1 MFSSN
6 FDLKSLFKVVFIALL
21 SATASIKTNAQ
32 VVSDDTAGSQIDREN
47 NLFTITGGTV
57 VGENLFHSFEKF
69 SVSTGFAAY
78 FNNALTIQ
86 NIFSRITGG
95 SISTIDGLI
104 RANGNTSLFLINPA
118 GIIFGSNAQLDIGGS
133 FIATTAERFIFD
145 GRIAFEATASD
156 IKPLLTINMP
166 LGLQFAGNSGSITSI
181 NNTAPGRS
189 NLRLTPNQTL
199 ALIGSGVDLE
209 RLNAIAFDGNI
220 EIASID
226 QGTVSLSLDNDRGWQ
241 LGYQNV
247 IEFDRLTL
255 NSAFID
261 TSGSQGLSRLRGTTI
276 DLTLGSTIRNFT
288 IAEGNGG
295 KIDLLAT
302 EAITVDN
309 SSLFTQVGLGL
320 DLEVAGMGGDL
331 TIKAPQVSLINGSAV
346 SAGTI
351 SLGSGGN
358 IEIEAS
364 DFLQLSGGTNQ
375 IPSLLSTSTQGA
387 GRGGQI
393 QIRIGS
399 LSVLDGSQIQAF
411 AGEGQGGTISIE
423 ATKEVELSGTGTLK
437 LIDPNTREITF
448 KTLNSG
454 ILASS
459 GVENIP
465 FELQPSGKSG
475 NLIVN
480 TPQLSISEA
489 AELSVSNFGPENA
502 GNIQISATELNL
514 AAAGKIVA
522 NTASGTGGS
531 IVLQTDSLIL
541 RDRGEISTTALRNG
555 NGGNINTTADNVVIL
570 ESSNLRANAQQ
581 GSGGNILID
590 TRGFFVAPN
599 SEITA
604 SSTLGTDGIV
614 NIVTPD
620 VNSKLET
627 YRTEPSPIAAAN
639 RIATGCGLGQNFIKN
654 QFRYTGRGGLPPSP
668 LEGSTDTEL
677 LSDLGTPREITP
689 DKQYLEPKFPISVS
703 SLPENPL
710 PIQEASTW
718 IVNQQG
724 KIELV
729 APTSN
734 NVRLSLKACH

>member
-1 MFSSN
+1 
-6 FDLKSLFKVVFIALL
+6 
-21 SATASIKTNAQ
+21 
-32 VVSDDTAGSQIDREN
+32 
-47 NLFTITGGTV
+47 
-57 VGENLFHSFEKF
+57 
-69 SVSTGFAAY
+69 
-78 FNNALTIQ
+78 
-86 NIFSRITGG
+86 
-95 SISTIDGLI
+95 
-104 RANGNTSLFLINPA
+104 
-118 GIIFGSNAQLDIGGS
+118 
-133 FIATTAERFIFD
+133 
-145 GRIAFEATASD
+145 
-156 IKPLLTINMP
+156 
-166 LGLQFAGNSGSITSI
+166 
-181 NNTAPGRS
+181 
-189 NLRLTPNQTL
+189 
-199 ALIGSGVDLE
+199 
-209 RLNAIAFDGNI
+209 
-220 EIASID
+220 
-226 QGTVSLSLDNDRGWQ
+226 
-241 LGYQNV
+241 
-247 IEFDRLTL
+247 
-255 NSAFID
+255 
-261 TSGSQGLSRLRGTTI
+261 
-276 DLTLGSTIRNFT
+276 
-288 IAEGNGG
+288 
-295 KIDLLAT
+295 
-302 EAITVDN
+302 
-309 SSLFTQVGLGL
+309 
-320 DLEVAGMGGDL
+320 
-331 TIKAPQVSLINGSAV
+331 
-346 SAGTI
+346 
-351 SLGSGGN
+351 LGSGGN

-393 QIRIGS
+393 QIRTGS

-411 AGEGQGGTISIE
+411 AGEGQGGTILIE
-423 ATKEVELSGTGTLK
+423 ATKEVELSGTGTLR

-581 GSGGNILID
+581 GSGGNISID

-654 QFRYTGRGGLPPSP
+654 QFRYTGRGGLPPNP

-677 LSDLGTPREITP
+677 LSDLGTHREITP
-689 DKQYLEPKFPISVS
+689 DKHYLEPKFPISVS

-729 APTSN
+729 TSTN
-734 NVRLSLKACH
+734 NNIRLSLKACH